1 MSSFFPTD
9 KHAAQRTQFCAT
21 PGSAEA
27 GDRLSCMLQSQACG
41 DFINA
46 AQDLKM
52 AARFDFVKKNAEA
65 FKLKAVGATG
75 VTGRMDAAGACALL
89 EGNYPEMRREGA
101 RRVAENWRLFH
112 GASVTPDEGV
122 AAKESA
128 FAFVPTAFASGA

>member
-9 KHAAQRTQFCAT
+9 KYAAQRTQFCAT

-27 GDRLSCMLQSQACG
+27 RDRLSCMLQSQACG

-46 AQDLKM
+46 TQNFKM

-65 FKLKAVGATG
+65 FKLNAIGTAGGA
-75 VTGRMDAAGACALL
+75 GRMDADGACALL

-112 GASVTPDEGV
+112 DDSAPGEGV
-122 AAKESA
+122 AAKESSFA
-128 FAFVPTAFASGA
+128 FASSPFASGA